1 MYIYAHTHNSIVF
14 CPINRHSFLPT
25 RTFSGRMASIL
36 LSSPVARKYNKER
49 EMRKSKK
56 GGRKA
61 ELGGR
66 EGERKAVRGSV
77 KRLY

>member
-56 GGRKA
+56 RRKESRTGWEGR
-61 ELGGR
+61 
-66 EGERKAVRGSV
+66 RKKSS
-77 KRLY
+77 